1 MDSPPDVNAAIAAHY
16 TQGDLKPRIVDILA
30 KNGRDQRTTTLDD
43 LAPLD
48 HFHLGGIQATLELA
62 ELAGIEQG
70 WRVVDV
76 GGGLGGPA
84 RVLASRL
91 RCQVT
96 VLELTAEYADIG
108 MMLSEWLDLA
118 SRVHYRNEDA
128 LAMPFEDGR
137 FDAAW
142 TQHATMN
149 IADKAL
155 LYGQLHRVL
164 RRGGRLA
171 MHEIVAG
178 QGSVTYPAPWADSA
192 DQSFLVPAGDL
203 RALIAEHGFRE
214 LAWQDV
220 TERAREAYRA
230 ASPLSLAGMPALG
243 IHMLVPAAA
252 LRNMGHNLDEGRVA
266 VVRGAFERR

>member
-1 MDSPPDVNAAIAAHY
+1 LNAAIAAYY
-16 TQGDLKPRIVDILA
+16 TRGDLKRSIVDILA
-30 KNGRDQRTTTLDD
+30 KNGHDQRTTTLDD

-48 HFHLGGIQATLELA
+48 HFHLGGIQASLDLA

-96 VLELTAEYADIG
+96 VLELTAEYADTG

-118 SRVHYRNEDA
+118 GRVHYRNDDA
-128 LAMPFEDGR
+128 LAMPYEDGR

-149 IADKAL
+149 IADKAR
-155 LYGQLHRVL
+155 LYQQLHRVL

-178 QGSVTYPAPWADSA
+178 QGDVAYPAPWADSA
-192 DQSFLVPAGDL
+192 DQSFLLPAGEL
-203 RALIAEHGFRE
+203 RTLIAKHGFRE
-214 LAWQDV
+214 LAWEDV
-220 TERAREAYRA
+220 TERARDGYRA
-230 ASPLSLAGMPALG
+230 ASPESLVGMPALG
-243 IHMLVPAAA
+243 IHMLVPPDA
-252 LRNMGHNLDEGRVA
+252 LRNMGRNLDEGRVA